1 MIFNLTLI
9 ETLNSNQILRRY
21 KTIILKQ
28 MIIIH
33 LNTTFNQNNSNI
45 RSLFLYVYTY
55 TFENIQQKLIL

>member
-9 ETLNSNQILRRY
+9 ETPNSNQILRRF

-33 LNTTFNQNNSNI
+33 LNTIFNQNNSNI
-45 RSLFLYVYTY
+45 RSLFLDVYTY